1 MSAGLL
7 QQVRHTIREKIV
19 AIRTSPVARTTF
31 LAALTDGFNAVAG
44 LVYVIVSTGLL
55 YRYLGPAKFGVWATV
70 FSLTAALAFMD
81 FGLGNAAIGALARAK
96 RRGSATLVRTV
107 LIALMIASIGS
118 GLLILVLSLTALH
131 FGSVDALFGFKPS
144 EISAEL
150 SAFIM
155 TFAVLLAASFPI
167 NAMGQAM
174 RGLQKAW
181 IFNCSRMT
189 GYIAATFGVWLGQ
202 SMSASLMTLL
212 LLSFGLQLLCNAI
225 VGCGVLIW
233 QTRHAGQLR
242 LSRIRRFIGRMLST
256 GGSYVLFNLART
268 FGWLLDYVL
277 VIRLIGPEAA
287 AGLAIIQRMYQV
299 VTIGYSILS
308 SALWP
313 VYAYLISGH
322 EWRRLRTLFL
332 AGFSATVGYAVLA
345 SMLLFTFR
353 EEIAQVWLHNSVLS
367 LTTAY
372 GLFAIWYCVEAA
384 GSSFSV
390 LLNAKGI
397 VTRQAT
403 AAVVFA
409 SVSFAL
415 KLWFVPLYGL
425 TGLVSSTLA
434 GYAVGFV
441 TLLLLIRKIPLFRGR

>member
-1 MSAGLL
+1 M
-7 QQVRHTIREKIV
+7 
-19 AIRTSPVARTTF
+19 
-31 LAALTDGFNAVAG
+31 
-44 LVYVIVSTGLL
+44 
-55 YRYLGPAKFGVWATV
+55 
-70 FSLTAALAFMD
+70 
-81 FGLGNAAIGALARAK
+81 
-96 RRGSATLVRTV
+96 